1 MKSKKW
7 LNLAIFIIILIIS
20 WVVIYL
26 WTNKNPSLVSEK
38 WMESHTNSTKKE
50 YLHTNPT
57 RISKNDYIKW
67 EFISN
72 DIAAIYPRREALVR
86 DILVD
91 IWDEVRVWDTL
102 AILFNPWVQ
111 GEWQSK
117 INIKNTVVSSK
128 NNLLI
133 EVKNVKEA
141 KIAELEQK
149 VIEREITLEEVI
161 KNFDIKISQVGDNET
176 SWSEYQVQL
185 NTLENLKKNLSNA
198 QATQEELLIE
208 SKNNIKQKEDL
219 LDAKITEVY
228 NKIIPILYIGN
239 EKDTDYTNINSG
251 DFSDYLWA
259 KNSQWINEFITLLK
273 KYQNNKEILSIDDNY
288 SSLIEINNN
297 LISVL
302 YNTISSIEITEA
314 IIASHIASLNSLQS
328 VLISQKEILDDAQTT
343 YNLLI
348 LTQNEKIENIEI
360 QIITKEN
367 ELKLLGTKNI
377 AIWSEKSLL
386 VSKLKAEIDTL
397 IKSKEL
403 LIASEN
409 RNIVGLENEINIA
422 RADLN
427 SEAIKSWDYKI
438 ISPFSWIISKR
449 GIEIWEMIKPSMEAF
464 RLTDVETTLSKITK
478 KEVKF
483 LIPESLK
490 ENITIGKP
498 ITFSL
503 GDNESKSYT
512 GSIYRISPEVDEQT
526 LSIIVQAKVND
537 TISLPNKS
545 TLRVNIETQEEIYK
559 LPSST
564 IYNKEERKIIYYKK
578 ENWKLWVR
586 DINIVSEDWEYSLV
600 TGNID
605 ENLQVV
611 TTPIFIK

>member
-1 MKSKKW
+1 MKRNKW

-20 WVVIYL
+20 AIAIYFITSQNQL
-26 WTNKNPSLVSEK
+26 LPSEK
-38 WMESHTNSTKKE
+38 WMESHTNSSKKA
-50 YLHTNPT
+50 YLHTNPD
-57 RISKNDYIKW
+57 RISKNDYFKW

-117 INIKNTVVSSK
+117 INIKNSIVSSK
-128 NNLLI
+128 NNLLL
-133 EVKNVKEA
+133 EVNNVKDA

-149 VIEREITLEEVI
+149 IIEREITLEEVI
-161 KNFDIKISQVGDNET
+161 KNFDIKIAQVGDNET

-185 NTLENLKKNLSNA
+185 NTLENFKKNLDNA
-198 QATQEELLIE
+198 RATQDELLSE
-208 SKNNIKQKEDL
+208 SKNNIKQKEEL
-219 LDAKITEVY
+219 LDAKIREIY

-239 EKDTDYTNINSG
+239 EIDTDYNNINSR

-259 KNSQWINEFITLLK
+259 KNSQWVNDFITLVK
-273 KYQNNKEILSIDDNY
+273 IYHNNKNNLSIEDKYN
-288 SSLIEINNN
+288 SLIKINNN

-302 YNTISSIEITEA
+302 YNTITSIEITDA
-314 IIASHIASLNSLQS
+314 LIANHITSINTLQS
-328 VLISQKEILDDAQTT
+328 VLIWQKEILDDAKIT

-360 QIITKEN
+360 QITIKEN
-367 ELKLLGTKNI
+367 ELALLGTKNI

-409 RNIVGLENEINIA
+409 RNIVALENEINIA
-422 RADLN
+422 RADLS
-427 SEAIKSWDYKI
+427 SETIKSWDYKI

-449 GIEIWEMIKPSMEAF
+449 GIDIWEMIKPSMEAF

-483 LIPESLK
+483 LVPESLK
-490 ENITIGKP
+490 ENIVIGKEV
-498 ITFSL
+498 IFFL

-512 GSIYRISPEVDEQT
+512 GSIYRISPEVDELT
-526 LSIIVQAKVND
+526 LSIIVQAKVNHD
-537 TISLPNKS
+537 ISLPNKS
-545 TLRVNIETQEEIYK
+545 TLRVNLETQEEIYK
-559 LPSST
+559 VPSST
-564 IYNKEERKIIYYKK
+564 IYNKQERKIVYYKK
-578 ENWKLWVR
+578 ENWKLWIR
-586 DINIVSEDWEYSLV
+586 DVNIVSDDWEYSLI

-605 ENLQVV
+605 KNLKVV

>member
-1 MKSKKW
+1 MKGNKWLILATFLIIIIISSIAVYQWESDNIIWNSIESSENTSKK
-7 LNLAIFIIILIIS
+7 
-20 WVVIYL
+20 V
-26 WTNKNPSLVSEK
+26 
-38 WMESHTNSTKKE
+38 
-50 YLHTNPT
+50 YLHTSPD
-57 RISKNDYIKW
+57 RILKNDYFKW

-117 INIKNTVVSSK
+117 INIKSSIVSSK

-133 EVKNVKEA
+133 EVNNVKDA

-149 VIEREITLEEVI
+149 IIEREIALEEVI

-176 SWSEYQVQL
+176 IWSEYQVQL
-185 NTLENLKKNLSNA
+185 NTLENLKNNLENA
-198 QATQEELLIE
+198 KATQQELLLE
-208 SKNNIKQKEDL
+208 SKNNIKQKEEL
-219 LDAKITEVY
+219 LDAKIIEIY
-228 NKIIPILYIGN
+228 NKIIPILYTGN
-239 EKDTDYTNINSG
+239 EKDTDYNNINSG

-259 KNSQWINEFITLLK
+259 KNSQVRSEFINILK
-273 KYQNNKEILSIDDNY
+273 KYHNNKENLSIDDKY
-288 SSLIEINNN
+288 KSLIKINNN

-302 YNTISSIEITEA
+302 YNTISSVEITET
-314 IIASHIASLNSLQS
+314 IIASHIASINTLQS

-360 QIITKEN
+360 QIITKDN
-367 ELKLLGTKNI
+367 VLALLWTKNI

-409 RNIVGLENEINIA
+409 RNIVALENEINIA

-449 GIEIWEMIKPSMEAF
+449 GINIWEMIKPSMEAF

-483 LIPESLK
+483 LVPESLK
-490 ENITIGKP
+490 ENIVNGKE

-503 GDNESKSYT
+503 GDNESNSYT
-512 GSIYRISPEVDEQT
+512 ASIYRISPEVDEQT

-537 TISLPNKS
+537 DISLPNKS
-545 TLRVNIETQEEIYK
+545 TLRVNLETQEEIYK
-559 LPSST
+559 IPSST
-564 IYNKEERKIIYYKK
+564 IYNKPERKIVYYKK

-586 DINIVSEDWEYSLV
+586 DVNIVSDDWEYSLI

>member
-208 SKNNIKQKEDL
+208 SKNSIKQKEDL

-228 NKIIPILYIGN
+228 NK
-239 EKDTDYTNINSG
+239 
-251 DFSDYLWA
+251 
-259 KNSQWINEFITLLK
+259 
-273 KYQNNKEILSIDDNY
+273 QN
-288 SSLIEINNN
+288 
-297 LISVL
+297 
-302 YNTISSIEITEA
+302 
-314 IIASHIASLNSLQS
+314 
-328 VLISQKEILDDAQTT
+328 QK
-343 YNLLI
+343 
-348 LTQNEKIENIEI
+348 
-360 QIITKEN
+360 
-367 ELKLLGTKNI
+367 
-377 AIWSEKSLL
+377 
-386 VSKLKAEIDTL
+386 
-397 IKSKEL
+397 
-403 LIASEN
+403 
-409 RNIVGLENEINIA
+409 
-422 RADLN
+422 
-427 SEAIKSWDYKI
+427 
-438 ISPFSWIISKR
+438 
-449 GIEIWEMIKPSMEAF
+449 
-464 RLTDVETTLSKITK
+464 
-478 KEVKF
+478 
-483 LIPESLK
+483 
-490 ENITIGKP
+490 
-498 ITFSL
+498 
-503 GDNESKSYT
+503 
-512 GSIYRISPEVDEQT
+512 
-526 LSIIVQAKVND
+526 
-537 TISLPNKS
+537 
-545 TLRVNIETQEEIYK
+545 
-559 LPSST
+559 
-564 IYNKEERKIIYYKK
+564 
-578 ENWKLWVR
+578 
-586 DINIVSEDWEYSLV
+586 
-600 TGNID
+600 
-605 ENLQVV
+605 
-611 TTPIFIK
+611 